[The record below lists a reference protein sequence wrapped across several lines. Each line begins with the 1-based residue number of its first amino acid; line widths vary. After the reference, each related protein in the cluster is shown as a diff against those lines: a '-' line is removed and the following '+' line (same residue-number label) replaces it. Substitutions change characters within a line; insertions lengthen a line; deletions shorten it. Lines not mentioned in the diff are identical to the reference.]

1 MDSGYA
7 EGTMSVVVP
16 HPGIAVGT
24 GCKRPDERGRCIF
37 VMQRGYVVLAKAVA
51 NGRKLAVEFKVRL
64 GDSIPRGCPF
74 LTPLVMQTEE
84 AVYEELVSTLSGAG
98 IHRIA
103 ESLKDVAVPFTPEV
117 AVEDPRWQ
125 WYA

>member
-51 NGRKLAVEFKVRL
+51 NGRKLAVEFK
-64 GDSIPRGCPF
+64 
-74 LTPLVMQTEE
+74 TEE